1 MRIIL
6 NASLTKTF
14 FFILSGCADRWFS
27 RCLEDTS
34 FMYAYKEDALP
45 DEINGIDLRD
55 QELGSEFNSEPRLY
69 GNVTIDEEERSVL
82 SLPPRFGIMKKVDVT
97 DTTIEVEKCL
107 NTMRW
112 REIIGEEEETHVGFY
127 NETENEMDINRMR
140 PTDFCLFVC

>member
-1 MRIIL
+1 
-6 NASLTKTF
+6 
-14 FFILSGCADRWFS
+14 
-27 RCLEDTS
+27 
-34 FMYAYKEDALP
+34 MYAYKEDALP